1 MEFTLACTYE
11 NVLSDEICE
20 KIIEFTKT
28 AEDVSWSEL
37 ERKNLANTI
46 NKYEKSVNS
55 EEEYR
60 VLKKFTLP
68 RNEDTED
75 IYAPIIHYMNLANQE
90 KWNYDIS
97 GIELMQIL
105 RYPVGGHYHWH
116 MDAGSD
122 DSPDNTRKLSMT
134 AYVNDPK
141 EYEGGNLMIDSGV
154 SKIEVANMKKGSACF
169 FPAWAVHKVQS
180 VTKGVRWVIVA
191 WFRGPPLR

>member
-1 MEFTLACTYE
+1 M
-11 NVLSDEICE
+11 CE

-37 ERKNLANTI
+37 ERKNLAKTI
-46 NKYEKSVNS
+46 NETEKSVNS

-105 RYPVGGHYHWH
+105 
-116 MDAGSD
+116 A
-122 DSPDNTRKLSMT
+122 LSRRR
-134 AYVNDPK
+134 ALSLAH
-141 EYEGGNLMIDSGV
+141 G
-154 SKIEVANMKKGSACF
+154 C
-169 FPAWAVHKVQS
+169 
-180 VTKGVRWVIVA
+180 
-191 WFRGPPLR
+191 WF